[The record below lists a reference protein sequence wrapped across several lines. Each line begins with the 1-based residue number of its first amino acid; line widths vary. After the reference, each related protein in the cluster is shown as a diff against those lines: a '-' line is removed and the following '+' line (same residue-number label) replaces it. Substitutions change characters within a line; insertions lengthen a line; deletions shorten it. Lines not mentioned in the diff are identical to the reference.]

1 VAPSI
6 TNLAFCGSKKTP
18 EESRMNKKNCSVA
31 LAHFVCA
38 LALLAAPAAAQTDA
52 GTLQQADVAHDEADY
67 SPFVDRHVPDR
78 VLWGDTH
85 LHTSYSFD
93 AGFFGNTLAPDMAYR
108 FARGEEVTS
117 STGVRVKL
125 IRPLDF
131 LVVADHA
138 EYFGMSDMMA
148 KGDPVLQEDPV
159 TARWYKLRQG
169 SQEDGMKAFYEGVE
183 SVTSNENLVKNPAMQ
198 RTAWDTTLEISE
210 RFNDPGKFS
219 AFIGYEWSSSP
230 SGNNLHRV
238 VMFRDGADRA
248 GQIVVPGWCGPR
260 GADRPL
266 QLFRLAGPR
275 GSLGVPAG
283 LRGQDGWS
291 GHVLCPQR

>member
-248 GQIVVPGWCGPR
+248 GQIVCRVTRTRRVVGSCPLPTTVTGAPG
-260 GADRPL
+260 
-266 QLFRLAGPR
+266 
-275 GSLGVPAG
+275 
-283 LRGQDGWS
+283 
-291 GHVLCPQR
+291 